1 MTTPKPATKATPKP
15 ATRLTPKQ
23 WAEAEALWESGEVTL
38 DDLAAKFSKHKSNFS
53 RHFDKNGIKRG
64 AKAEEHKKKIAE
76 AVTAAGIDEA
86 SVTAARIK
94 ETKEE
99 HYKMSMGLAKLV
111 WQEVLTAKTA
121 GNPLATAT
129 ANLKA
134 LDIAATALAKL
145 RNERW
150 EILGL
155 NREDYVDG
163 DVLPELVISE
173 LTADEIQKLQDRDV
187 EDLGLAVGEAVQLP
201 EGLDVVDD
209 DDENDENEI
218 IEEGVY

>member
-1 MTTPKPATKATPKP
+1 MTTTTKPTAKVAKPASKSS
-15 ATRLTPKQ
+15 RLTPKQ

-64 AKAEEHKKKIAE
+64 AKAEAHKKKIAD
-76 AVTAAGIDEA
+76 AVTAASVDEA
-86 SVTAARIK
+86 SVSAARIR

-99 HYKMSMGLAKLV
+99 HYKMASGLAKLV
-111 WQEVLTAKTA
+111 WTEVITAKTGGHA
-121 GNPLATAT
+121 LATAT

-155 NREDYVDG
+155 DRSDYVDG
-163 DVLPELVISE
+163 DVIPELVISE
-173 LTADEIQKLQDRDV
+173 LTAEEIEKIKNKDL
-187 EDLGLAVGEAVQLP
+187 EDM
-201 EGLDVVDD
+201 GLDVGKAIQEIPGDGEPDD
-209 DDENDENEI
+209 DGENYI
-218 IEEGVY
+218 VSEGE